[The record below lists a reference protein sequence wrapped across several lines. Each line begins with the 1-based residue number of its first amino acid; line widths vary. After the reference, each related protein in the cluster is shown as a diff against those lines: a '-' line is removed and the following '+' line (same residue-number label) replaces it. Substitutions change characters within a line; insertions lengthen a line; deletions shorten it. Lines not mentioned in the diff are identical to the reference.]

1 MTGTFMLQTSKIE
14 YTDGET
20 AFEGYCAVDTSHKGL
35 RPGVIV
41 AHDWSGRN
49 EFACQKAEQLAE
61 MGYVGFALDM
71 YGNGYVAKSE
81 TEKYPLMTP
90 LLNDRPLL
98 LKRVL
103 AAFNTLMQMELVDT
117 TRVGGMGYCFGGL
130 CMLDLARSGAEMHG
144 ALSFHGNLKPPG
156 YPLKK
161 ILAKILVLHGHDD
174 PHVTPEH
181 VANFEKEMTEAKV
194 DWQVHVFGNTQ
205 HAFTNPKAN
214 DPATGFV
221 YSPLADKR
229 SWIMT
234 KEFFHE
240 IFSE

>member
-1 MTGTFMLQTSKIE
+1 MLQTSKIE
-14 YTDGET
+14 YTDGEIV
-20 AFEGYCAVDTSHKGL
+20 FEGYCALDANHKGP

-81 TEKYPLMTP
+81 TEKYPLMKP
-90 LLNDRPLL
+90 LLADRPLL

-103 AAFNTLMQMELVDT
+103 AAYNTLKQMELVNT
-117 TRVGGMGYCFGGL
+117 ARMGGMGYCFGGL
-130 CMLDLARSGAEMHG
+130 CMLDLARSGAEMRG
-144 ALSFHGNLKPPG
+144 ALSFHGNLTHPG
-156 YPLKK
+156 TPDNK
-161 ILAKILVLHGHDD
+161 IHAKILVLHGYED
-174 PHVTPEH
+174 PHVTPAH
-181 VANFEKEMTEAKV
+181 VTAFETEMAEAKV
-194 DWQVHVFGNTQ
+194 DWQLHVFGQAQ

-214 DPATGFV
+214 NPSEGFV
-221 YSPLADKR
+221 YNPTADKR
-229 SWIMT
+229 SWIMM
-234 KEFFHE
+234 KDFLHE